1 MGRSPYLDLSR
12 RERQIMDAVYRLG
25 RAGVS
30 EVRAEIPDPPGYSA
44 VRAMMG
50 KLEDKGHLR
59 HVQDGARYVYLA
71 TQPPGEAR
79 QTALRRLVRTFFD
92 GSPTKAVA
100 AVLDLTDGELT
111 EAELDEL
118 AELIDEA
125 RRRGR

>member
-25 RAGVS
+25 RAGVAD
-30 EVRAEIPDPPGYSA
+30 VRAEIPDPPGYSA

-59 HVQDGARYVYLA
+59 HEQDGARYVYLA
-71 TQPPGEAR
+71 TQPRGEAR
-79 QTALRRLVRTFFD
+79 ATALRRLVRTFFD
-92 GSPTKAVA
+92 GSPSKAVA
-100 AVLDLTDGELT
+100 AVLDLSDGEMT
-111 EAELDEL
+111 QAELDEL
-118 AELIDEA
+118 ADLIDEA